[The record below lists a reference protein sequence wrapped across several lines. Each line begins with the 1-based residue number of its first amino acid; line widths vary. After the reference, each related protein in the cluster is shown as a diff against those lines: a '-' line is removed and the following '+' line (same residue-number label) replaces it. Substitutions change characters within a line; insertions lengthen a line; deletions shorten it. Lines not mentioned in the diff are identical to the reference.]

1 MKKKISISILISAI
15 LLVMVASTVFA
26 GGNFRGEDVDSE
38 APALGVIK
46 YLGNPAGY
54 HFWFTAN
61 ADLGPYLAGHSYH
74 NVYKIKP
81 KDLSEWC
88 GPALVPNR
96 EPYSEVGFTGESV
109 YYKIWDTTTDTLVCP

>member
-74 NVYKIKP
+74 NVYKIKEGD
-81 KDLSEWC
+81 KSEWC
-88 GPALVPNR
+88 GPVNIPDR
-96 EPYSEVGFTGESV
+96 PPYNEVGHTGSAF
-109 YYKIWDTTTDTLVCP
+109 YKIWDTTTDTLVCP